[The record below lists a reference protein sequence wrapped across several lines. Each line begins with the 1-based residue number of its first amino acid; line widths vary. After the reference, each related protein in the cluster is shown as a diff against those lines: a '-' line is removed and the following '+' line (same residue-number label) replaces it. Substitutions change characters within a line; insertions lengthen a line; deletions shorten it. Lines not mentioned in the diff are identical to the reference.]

1 MTVVGFVSLIVGVV
15 ALVHYYL
22 WRRLIRATTARGRTR
37 RVLTWILAGLA
48 VLVPVTLVGSRSEWG
63 HFLAWPGF
71 FWIAVMFYLT
81 VFLVLLEIPRA
92 LALLVLSRSGRRRA
106 DVRLSR
112 RMADRRRAHAV
123 PGAVPVPPLS
133 ESSLVASPSKPA
145 PVPGDAASGD
155 APSRGATRLSVEDP
169 PAALIPPAATGPGV
183 GSPAG
188 AGAEAIGRRLFIA
201 RTAAAVAGV
210 GALATVGNGVRT
222 ALGDPV
228 IESVRVALPKL
239 DPRLSG
245 LRLAVV
251 SDIHLGPLTGTAHAE
266 RIVRMVNSLEADVV
280 AIVGDLVDGT
290 VAQLGTVARPLR
302 SLESR
307 YGTYFVTGNHEYYT
321 ANGPGEWIEELRHL
335 GVRPLQNERVEIAHG
350 GAVLDLAGVNDVAG
364 GPTGDG
370 PDFERALGGRDR
382 SRSTVLL
389 AHQPVQAYQAAAH
402 GVDLQLS
409 GHTHG
414 GQMVPFNLVVP
425 LQQPV
430 VSGLGEVD
438 GTRVYVTRGAGFW
451 GPPVRV
457 GAPPEITLL
466 ELRGEGP

>member
-92 LALLVLSRSGRRRA
+92 LALLVLSRSDRRRA
-106 DVRLSR
+106 DARLSR
-112 RMADRRRAHAV
+112 RMADRRAHAV
-123 PGAVPVPPLS
+123 PDAGPVPPL
-133 ESSLVASPSKPA
+133 L
-145 PVPGDAASGD
+145 
-155 APSRGATRLSVEDP
+155 APSRGAARLSVEDP
-169 PAALIPPAATGPGV
+169 PAALAPPAPAATGPGGGA

-188 AGAEAIGRRLFIA
+188 AGPAAIGRRLFIA

-389 AHQPVQAYQAAAH
+389 AHQPVQAHQAAAH

-466 ELRGEGP
+466 ELRGERP